1 MEADWLIYGTGI
13 DIIEIERV
21 AQVWQRQGQRFLDR
35 VYSSYEQE
43 RCLRGAPRAQW
54 ERLAA
59 RFAAKEAVMKAL
71 GTGWR
76 QGVRWR
82 DIEIRH
88 KQSGKPFVRLLGT
101 TRELAEA
108 RGIGVIHISLSHSRL
123 YAVANAIALSK
134 REDGIGERG
143 ESE

>member
-21 AQVWQRQGQRFLDR
+21 AQVWQRQGQRFLER
-35 VYSSYEQE
+35 VYSPYEQE
-43 RCLRGAPRAQW
+43 RCLTGGPRAQQ

-88 KQSGKPFVRLLGT
+88 RQSGKPFVCLLGNT
-101 TRELAEA
+101 QELADS

-123 YAVANAIALSK
+123 YAIAHAIALVK
-134 REDGIGERG
+134 REDGSTKRGER
-143 ESE
+143 E